1 MLVPIEDFWLST
13 VVDLLGKRR
22 QIKCFLTSWS
32 FGDYE
37 TKSGVYSSLE
47 IFYLGKVEELTGLGD
62 IDFVAR
68 MHDEISM
75 IEKVQGGKQ
84 P

>member
-1 MLVPIEDFWLST
+1 MLIC
-13 VVDLLGKRR
+13 LGSVAESKG
-22 QIKCFLTSWS
+22 FLTSWS

-47 IFYLGKVEELTGLGD
+47 NFYLGNVEELTVLGD
-62 IDFVAR
+62 IEFVAR

-75 IEKVQGGKQ
+75 IEKVQGGRQ